1 MFGVKTVTLSSKRQI
16 AIPSDI
22 NIAGFHEG
30 DKIAVITFN
39 DRIELRPLDKL
50 KKIPLTAIASEDV
63 LGKEWNT
70 KEEDEA
76 WKDL

>member
-1 MFGVKTVTLSSKRQI
+1 MTLSSKRQV
-16 AIPSDI
+16 AIPTDV
-22 NIAGFHEG
+22 NIDGFSEG

-39 DRIELRPLDKL
+39 DRIELRPLSKL
-50 KKIPLTAIASEDV
+50 KKIPLTAIASEDA
-63 LGKEWNT
+63 LGKEWNS